1 MGRRSVAQTYHYT
14 VPSSGKGRYRVV
26 MGSEDWNCPC
36 KGYQMRH
43 TCRHVDRCRQI
54 FLSGWS
60 GTQAYPYIVDGTDEE
75 HALQVAEI
83 RAEIERIQQIGGIS

>member
-1 MGRRSVAQTYHYT
+1 
-14 VPSSGKGRYRVV
+14 
-26 MGSEDWNCPC
+26 
-36 KGYQMRH
+36 MRH

-75 HALQVAEI
+75 HALQMAEI